1 MSPRALIRRQ
11 HILPLCLL
19 LPLVFLLLGLVSGT
33 QNLSGLLDSEG
44 GRAILWHIRLP
55 RVLMAFLIGAALAWA
70 GVLIQG
76 VVRNP
81 LADPGLIGV
90 SGGAAVAAAV
100 FVVLSAALPQPL
112 PLWLQPVMAFTG
124 GLLALVVVMR
134 MGLSGSSMHAM
145 SFLVLAGIAINV
157 LASALIGLLSYM
169 ASDSALRQITF
180 WSLGSLSGANWSW
193 IMTLSVILFAALWY
207 WPRRLR
213 QLDALLLGEVEA
225 RSLGISVNHMQW
237 RAVLWVALMVAVAVT
252 ASGVIGF
259 VGLISPHIARLLTGA
274 AHQRVL
280 PLAVMIGGC
289 LLVAA
294 DALARTIVAPAEL
307 PIGIVTTLLGAPVF
321 ISLLLREKRRLSW

>member
-1 MSPRALIRRQ
+1 MSQSAVIRRQ
-11 HILPLCLL
+11 HILPLVLV
-19 LPLVFLLLGLVSGT
+19 LPLLFVFSGVVTGGQDFRWLLQSESG
-33 QNLSGLLDSEG
+33 QL
-44 GRAILWHIRLP
+44 ILWQIRLP

-90 SGGAAVAAAV
+90 SGGAAVAAAL
-100 FVVLSAALPQPL
+100 FVVISSWSPL
-112 PLWLQPVMAFTG
+112 PFWLQPLMAFAG
-124 GLLALVVVMR
+124 GLLALLVVMR
-134 MGLSGSSMHAM
+134 MGLSGASMHAM

-157 LASALIGLLSYM
+157 MASALIGLLSYM

-180 WSLGSLSGANWSW
+180 WSLGSLSGANWYW
-193 IMTLSVILFAALWY
+193 ITALAVVLSGALLY
-207 WPRRLR
+207 WPKRLR

-225 RSLGISVNHMQW
+225 RSLGVSVNAMQW
-237 RAVLWVALMVAVAVT
+237 RAVIWVALMVAIAVT

-280 PLAVMIGGC
+280 PLAVVIGGC

-294 DALARTIVAPAEL
+294 DTLARTILAPAEL

>member
-1 MSPRALIRRQ
+1 MSQSALIRRQ
-11 HILPLCLL
+11 HILPLCLV
-19 LPLVFLLLGLVSGT
+19 LPAVSLILGV
-33 QNLSGLLDSEG
+33 LSGSQSLNWLLEANAG
-44 GRAILWHIRLP
+44 ETILLHIRLP

-90 SGGAAVAAAV
+90 SGGAAVAAAA
-100 FVVLSAALPQPL
+100 FVVISSTLPL
-112 PLWLQPVMAFTG
+112 PLWLQPTMAFFG
-124 GLLALVVVMR
+124 GMLALIVVMR
-134 MGLSGSSMHAM
+134 MGLSGASMHAM

-157 LASALIGLLSYM
+157 LAHALIGLLSYM

-180 WSLGSLSGANWSW
+180 WSLGSLSGANWYW
-193 IMTLSVILFAALWY
+193 ICALAGVLVAALVY
-207 WPRRLR
+207 WPKRLR

-225 RSLGISVNHMQW
+225 RSLGVSVTHMQW
-237 RAVLWVALMVAVAVT
+237 RAVIWVALMVAIAVS

-280 PLAVMIGGC
+280 PLAVVIGGC

-294 DALARTIVAPAEL
+294 DALARTIVAPAEM

>member
-1 MSPRALIRRQ
+1 MSQSALIRRQ
-11 HILPLCLL
+11 HILPLCLV
-19 LPLVFLLLGLVSGT
+19 LPVLFLILGV
-33 QNLSGLLDSEG
+33 LSGSQSLSWLLEADAG
-44 GRAILWHIRLP
+44 QTILLHIRLP

-100 FVVLSAALPQPL
+100 FVVISSTMPL
-112 PLWLQPVMAFTG
+112 PLWLQPAMAFFG
-124 GLLALVVVMR
+124 GMFALMVVMR
-134 MGLSGSSMHAM
+134 MGLSGASMHAM

-157 LASALIGLLSYM
+157 LAHALIGLLSYM

-180 WSLGSLSGANWSW
+180 WSLGSLSGANWYW
-193 IMTLSVILFAALWY
+193 ISALAGVLIAALLY
-207 WPRRLR
+207 WPKRLR

-225 RSLGISVNHMQW
+225 RSLGVSVTQMQW
-237 RAVLWVALMVAVAVT
+237 RAVIWVALMVAIAVS

-280 PLAVMIGGC
+280 PLAVVIGGC

-294 DALARTIVAPAEL
+294 DALARTIVAPAEM

>member
-1 MSPRALIRRQ
+1 M
-11 HILPLCLL
+11 LPVL
-19 LPLVFLLLGLVSGT
+19 FLLLGV
-33 QNLSGLLDSEG
+33 LSGSQSLSWLLEADAG
-44 GRAILWHIRLP
+44 QTIMLQIRLP
-55 RVLMAFLIGAALAWA
+55 RVLMAFLIGAGLAWA

-90 SGGAAVAAAV
+90 SGGAAVAAAL
-100 FVVLSAALPQPL
+100 FVILSASFPL
-112 PLWLQPVMAFTG
+112 PLWLQPVMAFFG
-124 GLLALVVVMR
+124 GMLALIVVMR
-134 MGLSGSSMHAM
+134 MGLSGASMHAM

-180 WSLGSLSGANWSW
+180 WSLGSLSGANWYW
-193 IMTLSVILFAALWY
+193 ITALAAVLLAAAMY
-207 WPRRLR
+207 WPKRLR

-225 RSLGISVNHMQW
+225 RSLGISVQAMQW
-237 RAVLWVALMVAVAVT
+237 RAVLWVALMVAIAVSS
-252 ASGVIGF
+252 AGVIGF

-274 AHQRVL
+274 SHQRVL

-321 ISLLLREKRRLSW
+321 ISLLLREKRRLTW

>member
-1 MSPRALIRRQ
+1 M
-11 HILPLCLL
+11 LPV
-19 LPLVFLLLGLVSGT
+19 VFLLLGI
-33 QNLSGLLDSEG
+33 LSGSQSLSWLLEADAG
-44 GRAILWHIRLP
+44 QTIMLQIRLP
-55 RVLMAFLIGAALAWA
+55 RVLMAFLIGAGLAWA

-90 SGGAAVAAAV
+90 SGGAAVAAAL
-100 FVVLSAALPQPL
+100 FVILSASFPL
-112 PLWLQPVMAFTG
+112 PLWLQPLMAFFG
-124 GLLALVVVMR
+124 GMLALIVVMR
-134 MGLSGSSMHAM
+134 MGLSGASMHAM

-180 WSLGSLSGANWSW
+180 WSLGSLSGANWYW
-193 IMTLSVILFAALWY
+193 ITALAAVLVGAMFY
-207 WPRRLR
+207 WPPRLR

-225 RSLGISVNHMQW
+225 RSLGISVQAMQW
-237 RAVLWVALMVAVAVT
+237 RAVLWVALMVAIAVSS
-252 ASGVIGF
+252 AGVIGF

-280 PLAVMIGGC
+280 PLAVIIGGC

-321 ISLLLREKRRLSW
+321 ISLLLREKRRLTW